1 MEIEE
6 ISDDD
11 SSEDQL
17 TQLLKSKKND
27 VPEEFSI
34 DNLLKARV
42 QENSVYNNQK
52 NDENDEKNVSPQ
64 KKSRKNDKEVINIA
78 SQTTTDDDL
87 SFPITNRD
95 GSIFEFS
102 QTSTSVEVFSFLE
115 KDDEIYN
122 SEKILSKIP
131 SLAKW
136 QYKTLF
142 YHPAL
147 VEISSQILFSTILYM
162 IDNNDEKIGDS
173 IIKYWNRFPDNSIEY
188 NSWYALIKKCVYSKF
203 TYGTII
209 LLTIS
214 DPIKFKFENEE
225 EFHRAPFDIIVLHF
239 YATFSPEI
247 ACDHNYRRVIPIFRK
262 ILTDND
268 TTFSEKQFEELVDT
282 CYSLASDCD
291 PRNSSYLISLFPIDG
306 LGCELIIQVMM
317 RLCLTYLR
325 IYELP
330 DVITVEFLAKSLS
343 EIKKLCES
351 LTDEDLI
358 NASASMALAERIL
371 SIAIKMKAVKTDVL
385 EKMSKNMK
393 FSINCANPGVLT
405 ALKEQIHVTRSQF
418 DCFMQ
423 AGLL

>member
-102 QTSTSVEVFSFLE
+102 QPSTSVEVFSFLE

-131 SLAKW
+131 SMAKW
-136 QYKTLF
+136 QCKTLF

-247 ACDHNYRRVIPIFRK
+247 AGDHNYRRVIRIFRK